1 MQGGGPLPIPRIEV
15 GMASALLSFSETAS
29 HRVYIVLAGL
39 MGCAGILC
47 ASFLQH
53 LQRAAFLMAAILV
66 THMLAAQLK
75 SAQSPYHFTP
85 GEVWNPSVCGG
96 DDLL

>member
-1 MQGGGPLPIPRIEV
+1 
-15 GMASALLSFSETAS
+15 MASAVLSFSKTAS

-39 MGCAGILC
+39 TGCAGILC

-53 LQRAAFLMAAILV
+53 LQHAAFLMAAILV
-66 THMLAAQLK
+66 THMLAAQWR
-75 SAQSPYHFTP
+75 SAQSQYHLTP
-85 GEVWNPSVCGG
+85 GEVWNPSVRGG